1 MNDDFTDL
9 FNFDDA
15 FDFGASDLDLD
26 FGEGFIQHKD
36 LFDILNEGKSLNHA
50 FMKAKVLGHDI
61 KWSYIVVRNNRCIKR
76 FCFLPKVFLF
86 GM

>member
-1 MNDDFTDL
+1 RPGYLQTYSYLSGTLQGAFIFLMRNPCDL
-9 FNFDDA
+9 LRA
-15 FDFGASDLDLD
+15 TVSY
-26 FGEGFIQHKD
+26 
-36 LFDILNEGKSLNHA
+36 EGKSLNHA
-50 FMKAKVLGHDI
+50 FMKAKVLRHDI

>member
-15 FDFGASDLDLD
+15 FESGAPDL
-26 FGEGFIQHKD
+26 E
-36 LFDILNEGKSLNHA
+36 LFNILNEGQE
-50 FMKAKVLGHDI
+50 FEPRFIKAMELKHDI
-61 KWSYIVVRNNRCIKR
+61 KWSLVGTPNNRCIKR

-86 GM
+86 GT